1 MRLIGFLKQNRKIS
15 RWGYVI
21 GGHLGFLMK
30 KVPISISFFFFVFQ
44 PFISKFCRN
53 VLWELSL
60 KPFFLVFHFLKFS
73 FFPKFLKIEEKKSL
87 KNQFFGH
94 LFNYFSKS
102 EHLMKILKRTFLTG
116 TYRLALCQIWSLYY
130 ENCLRS
136 SKSYCWKYGF
146 VINAFKDF
154 FTLKTAKMTLLTFIF
169 WKSTT

>member
-1 MRLIGFLKQNRKIS
+1 MLSAAILDFWWKKCQFQFPSSFLFSN
-15 RWGYVI
+15 
-21 GGHLGFLMK
+21 HLFRNFAEMYCGSCLLKRSFWFFIFFRFL
-30 KVPISISFFFFVFQ
+30 
-44 PFISKFCRN
+44 
-53 VLWELSL
+53 
-60 KPFFLVFHFLKFS
+60 
-73 FFPKFLKIEEKKSL
+73 FFPKFLKIDEKKSL